1 MKQTV
6 HIEADFD
13 KPELLKSMVE
23 KLVMKPNHSAY
34 HPEKVSKGHESLDI
48 SSTEAYVCG
57 TISIDEVGNI
67 IRSPF
72 DSSFLF
78 TCTKGRKNLFE
89 VTWSSSLS

>member
-6 HIEADFD
+6 RIEADFD
-13 KPELLKSMVE
+13 KPELLKLMVE

-34 HPEKVSKGHESLDI
+34 HAAKVSKGHESLNI

-57 TISIDEVGNI
+57 TISIDEQGNI

-78 TCTKGRKNLFE
+78 TCTKGRKNIFE
-89 VTWSSSLS
+89 VTWSMSLS

>member
-13 KPELLKSMVE
+13 KPDLLKSMVE
-23 KLVMKPNHSAY
+23 KLVMKPKHSAY
-34 HPEKVSKGHESLDI
+34 HPAKVSKGHESLDI

-57 TISIDEVGNI
+57 TISIDEEGNT

>member
-13 KPELLKSMVE
+13 KPDLLKSMVE

-34 HPEKVSKGHESLDI
+34 HPAKVSKGHESLDI

-57 TISIDEVGNI
+57 TISIDEEGNN

>member
-13 KPELLKSMVE
+13 KPDLLKSMVE
-23 KLVMKPNHSAY
+23 KLVMKPNHLAY
-34 HPEKVSKGHESLDI
+34 HPAKVSKGHESLDI

-57 TISIDEVGNI
+57 TISIDEEGNT